1 MSIECKEGFS
11 YDELT
16 KGREDESRLGNFD
29 GISALDE
36 DIVVQDYKDIINWYK
51 LAAELGNVVRQSNL
65 GVMYY
70 RGQGVTQNYKE
81 AIKWFR
87 LAAEQ
92 GNSESWRR
100 KFEQSYK

>member
-29 GISALDE
+29 GISSLDE

-92 GNSESWRR
+92 GNSEAQYNLGRIYR
-100 KFEQSYK
+100 